1 MKNNV
6 IHAYFG
12 PKSGDTVEYLGCTK
26 EQINW
31 GNNDYPYMCIIG
43 RKYKVVNIEV
53 HSQHTKLRL
62 EGIEGWFN
70 SVCFQKH
77 S

>member
-1 MKNNV
+1 MNNDV
-6 IHAYFG
+6 VHAYFR
-12 PKSGDTVEYLGCTK
+12 PQPGDTVEYLGCTK

-31 GNNDYPYMCIIG
+31 GNNDYPYMCTIG
-43 RKYKVVNIEV
+43 KKYKVVNIKV

-70 SVCFQKH
+70 SVCFQKQ
-77 S
+77 